1 MRLPII
7 IASLFLTT
15 SALAQDGSP
24 GCDMSSFDNAVET
37 CKQTQLIALEGF
49 VRQPAVTPAVTAA
62 GETALSKVNK
72 ATTAP
77 DAFAARI
84 HNSYQDFL
92 NPFSFA
98 INKVEESK
106 DGQALI
112 ARFNPLRALGVN
124 LGFTA
129 TAAKPVLL
137 DDLKKA
143 IPDAS
148 RDDTVAAL
156 EKKLGDFDD
165 VTVAASATYVS
176 DCGPE
181 RAGRCFGRNPRQY
194 RAFLSPLL
202 FQPSLIALASSGEAQ
217 DLSDKLRAEAKRRG
231 FAISTKFGD
240 VPEADQRAIFALATS
255 AGRADLA
262 DTKRYLSEF
271 KRLGID
277 QLSSLIDNQP
287 QLSGTMSYR
296 NVGRLGGPDE
306 YAATV
311 EFQWGRT
318 NLWSVGKCGNGFDA
332 CVRKFV
338 ADPATSTTLSDKFV
352 VSASY
357 KRSNH
362 YKLADLGDVS
372 VDGFTPVDLPRAS
385 ELNAK
390 AQWGRRLGVHVGGE
404 QARFDVSG
412 TFVRRNRG
420 GDRKLNR
427 GIATATLTVP
437 YGENM
442 SIPVSVSY
450 ANKPEFLTDQRKKLT
465 MHFGISYRFPW
476 EKKPE

>member
-7 IASLFLTT
+7 IASLFFTT
-15 SALAQDGSP
+15 AALAQDAP
-24 GCDMSSFDNAVET
+24 AGCDMSSFDKAVET
-37 CKQTQLIALEGF
+37 CKQTPLIALEGF
-49 VRQPAVTPAVTAA
+49 VRPPDATPAVTAA

-98 INKVEESK
+98 INKLEESK

-165 VTVAASATYVS
+165 VTIAASATYVS
-176 DCGPE
+176 DCPPE

-194 RAFLSPLL
+194 RALLSPVL

-217 DLSDKLRAEAKRRG
+217 DLSGKLRHFGINK
-231 FAISTKFGD
+231 KFGD
-240 VPEADQRAIFALATS
+240 MPEADQRTIFAIATS
-255 AGRADLA
+255 AGHADLA
-262 DTKRYLSEF
+262 DTKRYLAEF

-296 NVGRLGGPDE
+296 NVGRFGGPDE

-318 NLWSVGKCGNGFDA
+318 NLWSVGKCGHGFYA
-332 CVRKFV
+332 CLREAI
-338 ADPATSTTLSDKFV
+338 ADPANSTTLSDKFV

-362 YKLADLGDVS
+362 YQLADLGDVS
-372 VDGFTPVDLPRAS
+372 VNGFTAVDLPRAS

-420 GDRKLNR
+420 GDRNLNR
-427 GIATATLTVP
+427 GIATATLTIP

-442 SIPVSVSY
+442 SLPISLSY
-450 ANKPEFLTDQRKKLT
+450 ANKPEFLSDQRKKLT